1 MDIQFD
7 EFEAAYFEAALWTA
21 ELDDCTI
28 YEIDEK
34 HIENSK
40 KELAAFRA
48 SDAYKAAIETHLW
61 TEAQAGHD
69 FWLTRNHHGAGFWDR
84 YSEGAGY
91 DLGKAL
97 SELSEK
103 YSEIYLYREE
113 KESGL
118 IRIAIEGA

>member
-1 MDIQFD
+1 MSIQLD
-7 EFEAAYFEAALWTA
+7 EFERAYFEAALWTA
-21 ELDDCTI
+21 ELDEHSID
-28 YEIDEK
+28 EIDER

-48 SDAYKAAIETHLW
+48 SDAYKAAIETGLW

-84 YSEGAGY
+84 YREGAGG

-97 SELSEK
+97 TDLSEK

-113 KESGL
+113 EESGL